1 MNTVDEHVNVFKKKN
16 SYSDY
21 SEICLLIEFNI
32 YFICVR
38 YFTDDREQ

>member
-1 MNTVDEHVNVFKKKN
+1 MNTVDEHVNVLKKN

-21 SEICLLIEFNI
+21 CEICLLIEFNI
-32 YFICVR
+32 YFTCVR